1 MPPRAVGRIEVVDRG
16 RRREEGRRLDVHLR
30 KSLESR
36 AAKPACAI
44 SFALDNADSPMCM
57 SLLQRRADEEGYA
70 RADDGISLCLQPCCH
85 RGAAGA
91 RDTRG

>member
-44 SFALDNADSPMCM
+44 SFALDNADSQMCM
-57 SLLQRRADEEGYA
+57 SLLQ

-85 RGAAGA
+85 RGAVGA